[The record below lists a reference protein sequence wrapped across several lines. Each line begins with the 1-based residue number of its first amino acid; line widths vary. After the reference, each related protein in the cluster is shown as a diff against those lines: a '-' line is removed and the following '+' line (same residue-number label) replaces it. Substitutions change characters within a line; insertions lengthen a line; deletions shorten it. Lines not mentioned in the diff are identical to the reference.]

1 MSEILQKNK
10 EYAEVMKNVMR
21 LRGEPVAVRLIRKGE
36 AWPEGYT
43 EPESQLSHCQA
54 IFRAKEGESFKLP
67 LKSENCMVGCSALN
81 MTATPEK
88 VASGDFH
95 AGIGMHDSAAAA
107 GKMISDRMVVP
118 FENEGEIVCPLKDA
132 DFVPD
137 VVTIEDIPER
147 VYWIVPLSTAKDGG
161 RVQFS
166 TSPFQCACED
176 ITAVPICTGKPNI
189 SLGCF
194 GCRKKTRHDEGE
206 ARLISSNTHK
216 PFSVTS
222 STIARMM
229 LCDGAGSSN
238 PLNTTSVQRLP
249 SSGNIGTSETPDF

>member
-1 MSEILQKNK
+1 MWSRIHPTMSEILQKNK
-10 EYAEVMKNVMR
+10 EYAEALKGIMK
-21 LRGEPVAVRLIRKGE
+21 LRGEPVAVKLVRKGE

-43 EPESQLSHCQA
+43 EPEAQMSHCQA
-54 IFRAKEGESFKLP
+54 IFKAREGGCFKLP

-88 VASGDFH
+88 VASGEFH
-95 AGIGMHDSAAAA
+95 AGIGMHDSPAAA

-118 FENEGEIVCPLKDA
+118 FECEGEVVCPLKDA

-147 VYWIVPLSTAKDGG
+147 VYWIVPLATAKEGG

-194 GCRKKTRHDEGE
+194 GCRKKTPMAADEL
-206 ARLISSNTHK
+206 A
-216 PFSVTS
+216 
-222 STIARMM
+222 
-229 LCDGAGSSN
+229 AGI
-238 PLNTTSVQRLP
+238 PYDM
-249 SSGNIGTSETPDF
+249 IPDFVEHLRKYETGVMTKAKRD